1 MYIVFFIYS
10 PQNVNGSSAEMTTA
24 NERKTAVLFFDSS
37 QVGNWL
43 YIITYN
49 MTTAV
54 ILWRTLL

>member
-1 MYIVFFIYS
+1 MCS
-10 PQNVNGSSAEMTTA
+10 APQNVNGSSIEMITTH
-24 NERKTAVLFFDSS
+24 ERETAVPYFNSS

-54 ILWRTLL
+54 ILWQILL